1 MKREKSITI
10 LFCLLL
16 SFIFIAIF
24 SYTTSPFYFEP
35 SSGDSA
41 VFQIVGKYWSKG
53 SLPYADLWDLKGP
66 IIYFIDC
73 IGYMLTNSA
82 TGIFIIQWLCLG
94 ITLYIMYSML
104 RKEFKA
110 QPSCFLLLL
119 PVVSFAANT
128 WGGNCVEEYALPLMA
143 LSYMFIYKWLIDVEN
158 EKVTTQPWK
167 YAFVYGLTFSFCLL
181 TRLTN
186 ALGLCAAVA
195 IISIWL
201 MVKGSWKNLGAN
213 ILAFLAGVAFL
224 IVPFMAYFASKGA
237 LYDMWYGTILYNL
250 DYAAAS
256 NNDATTIKGIMQL
269 FIHFLDTWMLLLV
282 GILTIIVNNKRR
294 LVGLVWTCVALFSL
308 AWFVRGN
315 AFAHYGVISIPL
327 IAVTFIEAKKLVKC
341 VSKRS
346 TEVVV
351 RRLAACV
358 LSVYFIITLGSC
370 WHTYSLSKSQYI
382 PNNEL
387 AETRE
392 FMKDVP
398 QSFKTSFV
406 SYNGEIDY
414 YLYDNI
420 KPACRFFSLQDYEA
434 SQSPSLQQYLREDF
448 AKSNVKWILV
458 KDGAKFIE
466 PILKEKYHIYKQDK
480 GKGLTLYT
488 LNQM

>member
-143 LSYMFIYKWLIDVEN
+143 LSYMFIYKWLLDVEN
-158 EKVTTQPWK
+158 EKATTHPWI

-269 FIHFLDTWMLLLV
+269 FIHFLDTWMLL
-282 GILTIIVNNKRR
+282 I
-294 LVGLVWTCVALFSL
+294 VGLLMIVTSRRKLAGLLWTCVAVFSL
-308 AWFVRGN
+308 AWFVRGY
-315 AFAHYGVISIPL
+315 AFAHYGVVSLPL
-327 IAVTFIEAKKLVKC
+327 VAVTLVETKELVVYISKSRKRMIFKSKLF
-341 VSKRS
+341 
-346 TEVVV
+346 
-351 RRLAACV
+351 ACIFP
-358 LSVYFIITLGSC
+358 YFIITLASC
-370 WHTYSLSKSQYI
+370 WHTFSAFRTNYVQ
-382 PNNEL
+382 NHDL
-387 AETRE
+387 AETRS
-392 FMKDVP
+392 FMKGVP
-398 QSFKTSFV
+398 SSFKESFIG
-406 SYNGEIDY
+406 YNAEIDY

-420 KPACRFFSLQDYEA
+420 KPACRFFALQDFEA
-434 SQSPSLQQYLREDF
+434 SQSPSLQKYIMEDF
-448 AKSNVKWILV
+448 KKNKPKWILV
-458 KDGAKFIE
+458 DGHARYIL
-466 PILKEKYHIYKQDK
+466 PILKDYHIFKQDIS
-480 GKGLTLYT
+480 KGLYLYT
-488 LNQM
+488 RK